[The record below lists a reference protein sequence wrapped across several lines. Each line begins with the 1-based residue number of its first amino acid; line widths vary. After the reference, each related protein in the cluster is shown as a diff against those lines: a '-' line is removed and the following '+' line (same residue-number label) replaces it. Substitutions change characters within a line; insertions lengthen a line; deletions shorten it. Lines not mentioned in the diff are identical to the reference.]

1 MININP
7 EELYQKMQQS
17 TDAIVINEDE
27 MTAREYLDKYFNTNM
42 FSIKKYLRLAN
53 EEKIQRRK
61 NRQYVKIYRTPFVV
75 LVILKIVFAVLK
87 GLCAP

>member
-1 MININP
+1 MIKINP

-61 NRQYVKIYRTPFVV
+61 NRQLY
-75 LVILKIVFAVLK
+75 
-87 GLCAP
+87 